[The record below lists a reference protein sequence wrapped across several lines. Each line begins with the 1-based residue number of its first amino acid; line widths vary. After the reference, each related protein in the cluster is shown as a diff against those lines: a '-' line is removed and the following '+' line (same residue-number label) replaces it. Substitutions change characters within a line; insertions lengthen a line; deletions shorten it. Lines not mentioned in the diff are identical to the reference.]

1 MSRLS
6 AWPAGAGAARPLR
19 AGSARAMYGPDA
31 HIHQPT
37 VEELRELTHDERH

>member
-1 MSRLS
+1 MACRAGPARRLR
-6 AWPAGAGAARPLR
+6 ARP
-19 AGSARAMYGPDA
+19 ARARYGPDA